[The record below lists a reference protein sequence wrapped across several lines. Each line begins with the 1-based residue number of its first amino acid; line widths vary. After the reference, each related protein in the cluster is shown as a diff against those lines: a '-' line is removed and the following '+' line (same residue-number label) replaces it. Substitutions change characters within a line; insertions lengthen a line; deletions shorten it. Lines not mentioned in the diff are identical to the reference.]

1 MSRLATPI
9 RKNDNVLVI
18 TGKNRG
24 TRGRVLRVDPDKNRL
39 VVEGVNIIKKH
50 AKANPRQG
58 IKGGIVQRE
67 APVHVAKLM
76 PIDPQTQKA
85 TRIGHKFL
93 DAPDGRR
100 IKVRIAR
107 VSGVE
112 MDR

>member
-1 MSRLATPI
+1 MHI
-9 RKNDNVLVI
+9 RKGDQVEVI
-18 TGKNRG
+18 SGKDKGKRG
-24 TRGRVLRVDPDKNRL
+24 KVLRMFPDKEAAI
-39 VVEGVNIIKKH
+39 VEGVNIIKKH

-100 IKVRIAR
+100 IKVRVAR

-112 MDR
+112 IDR